1 MKRRKCWSQRLTLI
15 KKMENMKMSLN
26 TKLEVG
32 LEIIS
37 AMIANASNEGYSV
50 KDEKMKILLEERDKL
65 YSGDEKT
72 IDKIINVYGP
82 QIKEKYKNAQKER
95 K

>member
-1 MKRRKCWSQRLTLI
+1 MLVIEININQ
-15 KKMENMKMSLN
+15 KMENMKMSLN

-82 QIKEKYKNAQKER
+82 KIKEKYKNV
-95 K
+95 

>member
-1 MKRRKCWSQRLTLI
+1 MLVIEININQ
-15 KKMENMKMSLN
+15 KMENMKMSLN

-50 KDEKMKILLEERDKL
+50 KDEKMKTLLEERDKL

-82 QIKEKYKNAQKER
+82 QIKEKYKNA
-95 K
+95 

>member
-1 MKRRKCWSQRLTLI
+1 MLVIEININQ
-15 KKMENMKMSLN
+15 KMENMKMSLN

-82 QIKEKYKNAQKER
+82 QIKEKYKNA
-95 K
+95 

>member
-1 MKRRKCWSQRLTLI
+1 
-15 KKMENMKMSLN
+15 MSLN

-50 KDEKMKILLEERDKL
+50 KDEKMKILLKERDKL

-82 QIKEKYKNAQKER
+82 QIKEKYKNA
-95 K
+95 

>member
-1 MKRRKCWSQRLTLI
+1 
-15 KKMENMKMSLN
+15 MKMSLN

-50 KDEKMKILLEERDKL
+50 KDEKMKTLLEERDKL

-82 QIKEKYKNAQKER
+82 QIKEKYKNA
-95 K
+95 

>member
-1 MKRRKCWSQRLTLI
+1 MLVIEININQ
-15 KKMENMKMSLN
+15 KMENMKMSLN

-72 IDKIINVYGP
+72 IDKIINIYGP
-82 QIKEKYKNAQKER
+82 KIKEKYKNV
-95 K
+95 

>member
-1 MKRRKCWSQRLTLI
+1 MLVIEININQ
-15 KKMENMKMSLN
+15 KMENMKMSLN

-82 QIKEKYKNAQKER
+82 KIKEKYKNI
-95 K
+95 

>member
-1 MKRRKCWSQRLTLI
+1 MLVIEININQ
-15 KKMENMKMSLN
+15 KMENMKMSLN

-72 IDKIINVYGP
+72 IDKIINVYAP
-82 QIKEKYKNAQKER
+82 KIKEKYKNV
-95 K
+95 

>member
-1 MKRRKCWSQRLTLI
+1 MFVI
-15 KKMENMKMSLN
+15 EININKKMENMKMSLN

-72 IDKIINVYGP
+72 IDKIINIYGP
-82 QIKEKYKNAQKER
+82 QIKEKYKNV
-95 K
+95 

>member
-1 MKRRKCWSQRLTLI
+1 
-15 KKMENMKMSLN
+15 MENMKMSLN

-50 KDEKMKILLEERDKL
+50 KDEKMKILLKERDKL

-82 QIKEKYKNAQKER
+82 QIKEKYKNA
-95 K
+95 

>member
-1 MKRRKCWSQRLTLI
+1 MLVIEININQ
-15 KKMENMKMSLN
+15 KMENMKMSLN

-50 KDEKMKILLEERDKL
+50 KDEKMKTLLEERDKL

-82 QIKEKYKNAQKER
+82 KIKEKYKNV
-95 K
+95 

>member
-1 MKRRKCWSQRLTLI
+1 MLVIEININQ
-15 KKMENMKMSLN
+15 KMENMKMSLN

-72 IDKIINVYGP
+72 IDKILNVYGP
-82 QIKEKYKNAQKER
+82 KIKEKYKNV
-95 K
+95 